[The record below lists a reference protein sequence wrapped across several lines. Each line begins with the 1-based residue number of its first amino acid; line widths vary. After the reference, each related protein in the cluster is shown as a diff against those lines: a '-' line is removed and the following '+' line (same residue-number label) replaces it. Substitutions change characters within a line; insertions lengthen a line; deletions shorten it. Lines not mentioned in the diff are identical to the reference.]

1 LNPGTGEISLN
12 LDLKS
17 KTGEK
22 SPDRGINAVI
32 VAGRTRLAS
41 SRHARPTVRGRGAG
55 ASLPEGGARVPCWRL
70 CQAISGRRCCGAL
83 TWSTPSACS
92 SSPRVD
98 RPEDPRP
105 RRRGPVDLAGR
116 SATPSFAS
124 PARWL
129 PTCAAPG
136 RNPPPGR
143 LTPARVHRGFRNI
156 RAKAAQPAGAPKPGK
171 PGPAGHQDRR
181 TADPHPAPTS
191 ANNKE
196 GTHPQ
201 GSARTSRLN
210 DKLRGTPESWPAT
223 QAGQASPRWVDARP

>member
-1 LNPGTGEISLN
+1 MGYPQVRRCSRCVRGGLEPGNREISLN

-22 SPDRGINAVI
+22 SPDRGIHAVI

-129 PTCAAPG
+129 PTCAPRTAHPGPGPPRIPEHSRESRPARRRTETWQARPG
-136 RNPPPGR
+136 RPPGSK
-143 LTPARVHRGFRNI
+143 N
-156 RAKAAQPAGAPKPGK
+156 
-171 PGPAGHQDRR
+171 RR
-181 TADPHPAPTS
+181 PAPRPDVGKQQRGNS
-191 ANNKE
+191 
-196 GTHPQ
+196 P
-201 GSARTSRLN
+201 SRLGKN
-210 DKLRGTPESWPAT
+210 EQVKRQT
-223 QAGQASPRWVDARP
+223 